1 MSTEAQARF
10 FEEVAIRLKQANYT
24 PLPLKEGKIPVRW
37 RGSPLCEVTPSG
49 GVSYRQSTMKDK
61 SFEEAKNRVYT
72 IARTVSEY
80 MSLMESAPQIK
91 ASGLGDDY
99 HQLAEFNNVVL
110 AGHRSKH
117 GMMFVTWEW
126 VQDHTA
132 LWQGHYIGNYDAAK
146 KDFVTRSGL
155 IPQSQLFNDRQ
166 LAEVYR
172 CLHETLESD
181 YPMTYEREA
190 ELKKIAEQIE
200 DAVPSLQILVSQ
212 SNEMELKGGDAME
225 GPSMTQQF

>member
-1 MSTEAQARF
+1 MYTEAQARY

-24 PLPLKEGKIPVRW
+24 PLPLKEGNMPVRW
-37 RGSPLCEVTPSG
+37 RGAPLCEVTPSG
-49 GVSYRQSTMKDK
+49 GVSYRQSAMKDK
-61 SFEEAKNRVYT
+61 TFENAKNRVYA

-80 MSLMESAPQIK
+80 MTLMESAPQIK
-91 ASGLGDDY
+91 ASSLDGDY
-99 HQLAEFNNVVL
+99 RQLVEFNNTVL

-126 VQDHTA
+126 VQNHTT
-132 LWQGHYIGNYDAAK
+132 LWQGHYTANYETAK
-146 KDFVTRSGL
+146 KDFAKRSGL

-181 YPMTYEREA
+181 YPMTYEREK
-190 ELKKIAEQIE
+190 ELEKIAEQIE
-200 DAVPSLQILVSQ
+200 DAVPSLQILVNQ

-225 GPSMTQQF
+225 GPSMTQ

>member
-1 MSTEAQARF
+1 MNTEAQARF

-24 PLPLKEGKIPVRW
+24 PLPLEEDMMPVRW
-37 RGSPLCEVTPSG
+37 RGALLCRVTPSG
-49 GVSYRQSTMKDK
+49 GVSYKQSAMKDQT
-61 SFEEAKNRVYT
+61 FEHTRNQVFA

-80 MSLMESAPQIK
+80 MALMESAPQIK
-91 ASGLGDDY
+91 ASSLDDGY
-99 HQLAEFNNVVL
+99 RQLAEFNNIIL

-126 VQDHTA
+126 VQNHTT
-132 LWQGHYIGNYDAAK
+132 LWQGHYTANYETAK
-146 KDFVTRSGL
+146 KDFATRSGL

-172 CLHETLESD
+172 CVHETLESD
-181 YPMTYEREA
+181 YPMTYEREK

-200 DAVPSLQILVSQ
+200 DAVPSLQILVNR
-212 SNEMELKGGDAME
+212 SNEMELRGGDAME
-225 GPSMTQQF
+225 GPSMTQ